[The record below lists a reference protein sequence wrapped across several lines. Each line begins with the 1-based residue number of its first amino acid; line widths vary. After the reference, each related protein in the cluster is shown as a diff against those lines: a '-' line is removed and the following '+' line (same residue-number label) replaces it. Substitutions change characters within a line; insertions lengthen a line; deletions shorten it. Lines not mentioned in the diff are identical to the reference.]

1 MQLKVNLLCI
11 LLIIFVTAGDSQPKI
26 INNLETSPRI
36 NKPKVALV
44 LSGGGARGLAQIGV
58 LKTFEKYDI
67 PIDLI
72 VGNSMGA
79 IVGGLYSSGY
89 TAGELEKIVSK
100 TNWDEILSLTDE
112 TKRTELF
119 IDQRQS
125 KEKSFLVIRFDGLQP
140 IIPSSISNGQRVTN
154 FLSNLTLQALYHP
167 SPSFDDLKIPFR
179 AVATDIISGRR
190 IIFDTGSLSEALRAS
205 VAVPLLF
212 TPLEKDSLFL
222 VDGGLVSNIPVDIA
236 KSLGADII
244 IVVNSTSEMLKLNEY
259 SAPWETADQIM
270 TIMMQ
275 SSNDNQLKL
284 ADIIIKPEIGNHLAS
299 DFFNI
304 SQLIKAG
311 EVTTEKI
318 IPQILSIVKTRSNS
332 ISIGNDSF
340 VNDFNDKY
348 SSIIKSVLFSGN
360 EKLDNSIIANHFSE
374 LLHQPYNEEKIKQL
388 SDSLFLIY
396 RQRGYSLA
404 RIDSS
409 KFDLHNGTLSF
420 KINEGKIKELKFTGN
435 DYTAEYV
442 LRREIDMDAGDV
454 FQIKTAQKGITNL
467 SATGL
472 FEYVLLEIQSDENK
486 EPIVIIKVKEK
497 VTDIVRLGI
506 NTNNERGF
514 IGKIETRLTNFRGH
528 GEELGF
534 NFTAGIRDRKFGLDY
549 LVHRIFHSYFT
560 FNFNMYHLFHDYNVY
575 ADAPYISQRR
585 WDRMQVGEY
594 RLIKYGASVSFGLQ
608 LERLGNMI
616 LEYKREQH
624 EIKEKTS
631 GGYIPEKYPFS
642 VIKLG
647 TTVDTKNKLPFTTE
661 GMLLSIAYESAIKEL
676 GSKLAYTKLTL
687 QYEAY
692 LTLFSDH
699 TFKYKTVFGV
709 ADATLPFAEQF
720 SLGGLNSF
728 MGLREND
735 SRGRQILLFNSE
747 YRIHFP
753 FKIVYDTYLSVTYDL
768 GMISVIPQELKLSGM
783 RHGIG
788 TILGLDTPIGP
799 ALIGIGKSF
808 YLPTK
813 VGTHTSYGPMLFYF
827 SVGLEI

>member
-1 MQLKVNLLCI
+1 MPLKTIFLCI
-11 LLIIFVTAGDSQPKI
+11 SLIFFVTTVNSQ
-26 INNLETSPRI
+26 I

-58 LKTFEKYDI
+58 LKTFEKYNI

-79 IVGGLYSSGY
+79 IVGGLYCSGY
-89 TAGELEKIVSK
+89 TAGELEDIVLK

-119 IDQRQS
+119 LDQRQS
-125 KEKSFLVIRFDGLQP
+125 KEKSFLVIRFNGLQP
-140 IIPSSISNGQRVTN
+140 IIPSSISSGQRVTN
-154 FLSNLTLQALYHP
+154 FLNNLTMQALYHP

-179 AVATDIISGRR
+179 AIATDIVSGRR
-190 IIFDTGSLSEALRAS
+190 ITFDTGPLSEALRAS

-212 TPLEKDSLFL
+212 TPLEKDTLSL
-222 VDGGLVSNIPVDIA
+222 VDGGLVSNIPVDVA
-236 KSLGADII
+236 KSLAAEII
-244 IVVNSTSEMLKLNEY
+244 IVINSTSEILKLNEH

-299 DFFNI
+299 DFSDI

-311 EVTTEKI
+311 EETAEKK
-318 IPQILSIVKTRSNS
+318 IPQILSILKAKLKSTSFTNDTLFYNTQTTFLSKIKNNKLEYIRFF
-332 ISIGNDSF
+332 GND
-340 VNDFNDKY
+340 
-348 SSIIKSVLFSGN
+348 
-360 EKLDNSIIANHFSE
+360 KLDDSVIENHFSE
-374 LLHQPYNEEKIKQL
+374 ILHKPYNEAKIKQL
-388 SDSLFLIY
+388 SDSLLLIY
-396 RQRGYSLA
+396 RQKGYSLA
-404 RIDSS
+404 RIDSNQ
-409 KFDLHNGTLSF
+409 FDPHSGILSF

-435 DYTAEYV
+435 EHTAEYV
-442 LRREIDMDAGDV
+442 LRREINMHPGDV

-486 EPIVIIKVKEK
+486 EPIVVIKVKEK
-497 VTDIVRLGI
+497 VTDVVRLGI
-506 NTNNERGF
+506 NINNERGF
-514 IGKIETRLTNFRGH
+514 IGNIEARLTNFRGH
-528 GEELGF
+528 GEDLGL
-534 NFTAGIRDRKFGLDY
+534 NFTAGLRDRKISLDY
-549 LVHRIFHSYFT
+549 LVYRIFHSYFT
-560 FNFNMYHLFHDYNVY
+560 FNFKMYHLFRDFYTY
-575 ADAPYISQRR
+575 KDANTSLRR
-585 WDRMQVGEY
+585 WDRMQLGEF
-594 RLIKYGASVSFGLQ
+594 RLIKYGAVVSFGLQ

-616 LEYKREQH
+616 LEYRREQH
-624 EIKEKTS
+624 EIKEITS
-631 GGYIPEKYPFS
+631 GGYSPEKYPFA
-642 VIKLG
+642 ILKLG

-661 GMLLSIAYESAIKEL
+661 GMLLSIAYESAVKEL

-692 LTLFSDH
+692 LTLFSNH
-699 TFKYKTVFGV
+699 TFKYKTYFGV
-709 ADATLPFAEQF
+709 ADATLPLAEQF

-728 MGLREND
+728 LGLREND

-753 FKIVYDTYLSVTYDL
+753 FKIVYDTYFSLTYDL
-768 GMISVIPQELKLSGM
+768 GMISAQPQELKLSGM

-799 ALIGIGKSF
+799 ALVGVGKSF

-813 VGTHTSYGPMLFYF
+813 VGARTAYGPMLFYF
-827 SVGLEI
+827 SVGFEM